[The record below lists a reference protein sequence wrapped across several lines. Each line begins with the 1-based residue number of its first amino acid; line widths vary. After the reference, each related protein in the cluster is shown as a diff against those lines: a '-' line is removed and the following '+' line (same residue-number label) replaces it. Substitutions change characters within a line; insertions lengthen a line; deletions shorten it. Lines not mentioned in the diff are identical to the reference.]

1 MPNVWF
7 VGGNVQIGNVGGQ
20 RVISRQDWAAHGINA
35 DSITWNHYNGWSVP
49 HDVFSNDQ
57 LAILEN
63 DNEFLLGQEGPRFMP
78 QPETLDDFY
87 KSGYIYYKRIKDL
100 YDQLIDPDGTG
111 DVVGPPGPTGLKG
124 DTGEPGPTGPTGPP
138 GPGTFIVYEGGGSP
152 IRPKVYHIDD
162 YGADPSGVTDSNQAL
177 VDVYAAM
184 GSNPG
189 IIEFGIGTYK
199 LFIGLN
205 QAQSRL
211 LRPLQGVKGQGS
223 GLTTIDYRGS
233 GACIE
238 ARNLNFSTNGTDPA
252 GGIHGLRILGWN
264 NGNINSHGIRYGD
277 IWRMRITDVEISGF
291 NRSGCIGLWGDNH
304 THWSERAYIECTV
317 NQCTECYVFESN
329 TGDPASGSFD
339 YSQYWLSFVVQPNQ
353 HAFVIRSGT
362 TGSKTSMNG
371 ASITITGNCQT
382 AAPGGT
388 NTGVMFRVGKN
399 DADAS
404 NFSGQLQIGV
414 ETSGYAGGVA
424 HYDFMQGTGSF
435 WLVQSRVTASGTIN
449 LIPYSG
455 TRFQAGNATPRTF
468 AFGGMLKNSPAL
480 GSTSTAQ
487 SFQSLQLVS
496 QSRGGYFLDQ
506 TNEVQTIYITE
517 ATGGVFKLGYD
528 GQTTPNLTFST
539 ITPAQVA
546 TALNALS
553 TIAGNVSVYQA
564 QPRFINSLIVNEIG
578 FTVVFG
584 GSLVSTNV
592 PMITYD
598 DTGLTGASKSMEVV
612 EKVPGSPNGTYVF
625 YIDGGSIFVL
635 EPLPGTYRTRID
647 VGGLTSYGSNLYGGD
662 SPFGLNV
669 VDIWIRQPDTGGPAI
684 FEPPF
689 FVPAYNSGS
698 TYQFEWMDKE
708 DPVLSTEPG
717 AVDIIRLTTYNFSVW
732 VGQHLT
738 KKSDRRVR
746 KDAGTFV
753 VTEDFG
759 AKADGVTDDQPAIM
773 AAIEAAVANGG
784 GTVLI
789 PPGDYALGAPIAPIG
804 MDTITG
810 AAEAIKLVGGGHR
823 GLMGLE
829 PGGARLLST
838 GDFEVI
844 GGWWV
849 SCEISNLCL
858 DVQGNNAPAIK
869 ADISKTTVSHNEL
882 IGWVGHGMQL
892 CTDAWKADGQPTYLN
907 KIENNHIQQQGG
919 IGIYASYLM
928 WDSYIR
934 FNNIG
939 STDANIMCEGGP
951 HKIHYNW
958 LDGGTGPK
966 HNIHM
971 ANAGHT
977 TEIIGNYM
985 ENCQRESILIERAS
999 LETGDRRLSFK
1010 INGNQILNGGH
1021 EVGTTYSAVKIVGNH
1036 SPDTGKLIG
1045 LTFNNNQFFDDEGGH
1060 WGHALEMHNIESASV
1075 IGNDWSNNG
1084 YTFTEPMRF
1093 VNCTDVEAMGNVGGS
1108 AIKTT

>member
-138 GPGTFIVYEGGGSP
+138 GPG
-152 IRPKVYHIDD
+152 
-162 YGADPSGVTDSNQAL
+162 
-177 VDVYAAM
+177 
-184 GSNPG
+184 
-189 IIEFGIGTYK
+189 
-199 LFIGLN
+199 
-205 QAQSRL
+205 
-211 LRPLQGVKGQGS
+211 
-223 GLTTIDYRGS
+223 
-233 GACIE
+233 
-238 ARNLNFSTNGTDPA
+238 
-252 GGIHGLRILGWN
+252 
-264 NGNINSHGIRYGD
+264 
-277 IWRMRITDVEISGF
+277 
-291 NRSGCIGLWGDNH
+291 
-304 THWSERAYIECTV
+304 
-317 NQCTECYVFESN
+317 
-329 TGDPASGSFD
+329 
-339 YSQYWLSFVVQPNQ
+339 
-353 HAFVIRSGT
+353 
-362 TGSKTSMNG
+362 
-371 ASITITGNCQT
+371 
-382 AAPGGT
+382 
-388 NTGVMFRVGKN
+388 
-399 DADAS
+399 
-404 NFSGQLQIGV
+404 
-414 ETSGYAGGVA
+414 
-424 HYDFMQGTGSF
+424 
-435 WLVQSRVTASGTIN
+435 
-449 LIPYSG
+449 
-455 TRFQAGNATPRTF
+455 
-468 AFGGMLKNSPAL
+468 
-480 GSTSTAQ
+480 
-487 SFQSLQLVS
+487 
-496 QSRGGYFLDQ
+496 
-506 TNEVQTIYITE
+506 
-517 ATGGVFKLGYD
+517 
-528 GQTTPNLTFST
+528 
-539 ITPAQVA
+539 
-546 TALNALS
+546 
-553 TIAGNVSVYQA
+553 
-564 QPRFINSLIVNEIG
+564 
-578 FTVVFG
+578 
-584 GSLVSTNV
+584 
-592 PMITYD
+592 
-598 DTGLTGASKSMEVV
+598 
-612 EKVPGSPNGTYVF
+612 
-625 YIDGGSIFVL
+625 
-635 EPLPGTYRTRID
+635 
-647 VGGLTSYGSNLYGGD
+647 
-662 SPFGLNV
+662 
-669 VDIWIRQPDTGGPAI
+669 
-684 FEPPF
+684 
-689 FVPAYNSGS
+689 
-698 TYQFEWMDKE
+698 
-708 DPVLSTEPG
+708 
-717 AVDIIRLTTYNFSVW
+717 
-732 VGQHLT
+732 
-738 KKSDRRVR
+738 RVR

-882 IGWVGHGMQL
+882 IGWVGYGMQL

-999 LETGDRRLSFK
+999 WETGDRRLSFK

-1021 EVGTTYSAVKIVGNH
+1021 EVGTTYSAVRIVGNH

-1108 AIKTT
+1108 AIKTI